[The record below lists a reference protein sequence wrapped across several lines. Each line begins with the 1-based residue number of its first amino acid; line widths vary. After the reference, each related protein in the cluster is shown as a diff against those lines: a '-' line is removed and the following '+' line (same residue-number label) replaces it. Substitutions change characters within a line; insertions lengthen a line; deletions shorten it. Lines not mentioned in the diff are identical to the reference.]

1 MPVHAML
8 ENGTEEIQRYQF
20 SISALDA
27 ETKLH
32 APAALLLAKK
42 ALCIIPLVGWVAQG
56 RSGRFGEETRL
67 PLPGM
72 EPRILDL

>member
-8 ENGTEEIQRYQF
+8 ENETEEIQRYQF
-20 SISALDA
+20 VISTLGA

-42 ALCIIPLVGWVAQG
+42 LSLSAH
-56 RSGRFGEETRL
+56 
-67 PLPGM
+67 
-72 EPRILDL
+72 